1 MLANLDST
9 FKIQPGNPTMVP
21 YFTSAKLTYT
31 IGPSVTSWI
40 ISNYSSPLHPVL
52 ELHPSHVH
60 AKHTK
65 PITVSRYWSFL
76 PPLFLNT
83 HSQTSMGWFLQV
95 FAQVTPFRLS
105 SISPHLIKN
114 SKPHSDHQYLSSAF
128 SPWHLPPCNSLI
140 CLPTRES
147 KFHETRECACDRRLR
162 QMLNM

>member
-1 MLANLDST
+1 MLANLDSS

-40 ISNYSSPLHPVL
+40 ISNYSSPLHPGL
-52 ELHPSHVH
+52 ELHPSHLH

-76 PPLFLNT
+76 PPLLLNT
-83 HSQTSMGWFLQV
+83 HSQTSMGWLLQV

-114 SKPHSDHQYLSSAF
+114 SKPHSINTFHLLFLPGTCHHVTHLFAFLQDLSSMK
-128 SPWHLPPCNSLI
+128 PGNVPVTEDLDKC
-140 CLPTRES
+140 
-147 KFHETRECACDRRLR
+147 
-162 QMLNM
+162 